1 MQALIRMASRQY
13 PLMNRTLSKSFA
25 NELSKVFNIDED
37 PQVEELEKNL
47 REKLNS
53 SSWIY

>member
-1 MQALIRMASRQY
+1 MQALIRMASCRY
-13 PLMNRTLSKSFA
+13 SLMNRTLSKSFA